1 MTVTRPYRPIA
12 CSLHDELQ
20 LRALRGTPVSVRVR
34 GPGDGGEEEVCHGR
48 ITDLTSRDGAEYLVM
63 ESGRR
68 FRLDQL
74 LEVDGIAFGDA
85 C

>member
-1 MTVTRPYRPIA
+1 MTAPYRPIA

-20 LRALRGTPVSVRVR
+20 LRALRRTPVSVRVSE
-34 GPGDGGEEEVCHGR
+34 PGDGGEEVCHGL
-48 ITDLTSRDGAEYLVM
+48 ITDVISRNGAEYLVM

-68 FRLDQL
+68 FRLDHL
-74 LEVDGIAFGDA
+74 LEVDGIPFGNA